1 MLEEKMY
8 SILYSLMENEIEYTN
23 VIYRES
29 GLEKEVVN
37 FLKYNANRAL
47 ENLRFEKLYTVDAIN
62 PIVLNG
68 LSTETKTHDFFSTK
82 GNGYQKGVYEELE
95 DEDFII

>member
-1 MLEEKMY
+1 M
-8 SILYSLMENEIEYTN
+8 EYTYL
-23 VIYRES
+23 IYKDS
-29 GLEKEVVN
+29 GLEKEVIN

-47 ENLRFEKLYTVDAIN
+47 ENLGFEDFYEVDDIN

-82 GNGYQKGVYEELE
+82 GNGYQKGIYEELE

>member
-1 MLEEKMY
+1 HGKYIGLLAQEIYDSFDKMDKEMLEEKMY

-47 ENLRFEKLYTVDAIN
+47 ENL
-62 PIVLNG
+62 G
-68 LSTETKTHDFFSTK
+68 
-82 GNGYQKGVYEELE
+82 
-95 DEDFII
+95 

>member
-1 MLEEKMY
+1 Y
-8 SILYSLMENEIEYTN
+8 QILASLMENEINYTRC
-23 VIYRES
+23 IYKES
-29 GLEKEVVN
+29 GLEEEVIN
-37 FLKYNANRAL
+37 YLQYNANSAL
-47 ENLRFEKLYTVDAIN
+47 ENLGFEHLYNAKEIN

-82 GNGYQKGVYEELE
+82 GNGYQKGVYEELQ